1 MASIAPVRVPSCSR
15 NSSRMRALSR
25 WMWPYMKAGR
35 RSLPAASSAAG
46 LPAAAPGPIAV
57 IRSPSTTMSATSPPG
72 RKTSRKVHTG
82 GYHSAGT
89 PVGGPGRNARG
100 CVMAVASV
108 ARERD
113 VVYPEDRL
121 PWPQTI
127 LMGLQHVMAMFGATV
142 LVPLILGFNP
152 NTVIFFSGV
161 ATLIFLVVT
170 GFKVPS
176 YLGSSFSFI
185 GSVLAVQGA
194 HANHGLA
201 YAGIFMAGVIYL
213 AIGVVVHFVGVNPI
227 RYLLPP
233 VVTGTVVAVIG
244 LALASAATGNFAG
257 EPFTAM
263 VTLLAAVGAAVYLRG
278 FPRMLPVLI
287 GIVIGYIV
295 SAVYPPCADAKSA
308 CHIDFNAIGNA
319 SIVGVPAFSFP
330 DFSQFGT
337 TLSLFFFI
345 PVILVA
351 ENAGHVYAISGIMKR
366 DLSYMLGR
374 TFMGDGIGT
383 AISGLL
389 GGAGETTYA
398 ENIGVM
404 GITRVF
410 SIMVFVVAAIFAVLL
425 GFIPIFGA
433 LVRSIPVSVQGGI
446 EMYLFGLIA
455 VIGGKIWVDA
465 KVDFSKRANL
475 AVAAIPLIIAAGIPA
490 TQAIPIHLAGLTL
503 TFNNL
508 GLGAL
513 SAIVLYQLLRPGHV
527 RDEENE
533 PAEVVAPG

>member
-1 MASIAPVRVPSCSR
+1 
-15 NSSRMRALSR
+15 
-25 WMWPYMKAGR
+25 
-35 RSLPAASSAAG
+35 
-46 LPAAAPGPIAV
+46 
-57 IRSPSTTMSATSPPG
+57 
-72 RKTSRKVHTG
+72 
-82 GYHSAGT
+82 
-89 PVGGPGRNARG
+89 
-100 CVMAVASV
+100 MAVASA

-244 LALASAATGNFAG
+244 LPL
-257 EPFTAM
+257 
-263 VTLLAAVGAAVYLRG
+263 
-278 FPRMLPVLI
+278 LI

-295 SAVYPPCADAKSA
+295 SAVYPPCAEAKSA

-345 PVILVA
+345 PVILGA

-366 DLSYMLGR
+366 DLSLMLGR

-389 GGAGETTYA
+389 GGTGETTYA

-490 TQAIPIHLAGLTL
+490 T
-503 TFNNL
+503 
-508 GLGAL
+508 
-513 SAIVLYQLLRPGHV
+513 
-527 RDEENE
+527 
-533 PAEVVAPG
+533 

>member
-1 MASIAPVRVPSCSR
+1 MLV
-15 NSSRMRALSR
+15 
-25 WMWPYMKAGR
+25 
-35 RSLPAASSAAG
+35 
-46 LPAAAPGPIAV
+46 
-57 IRSPSTTMSATSPPG
+57 
-72 RKTSRKVHTG
+72 
-82 GYHSAGT
+82 
-89 PVGGPGRNARG
+89 
-100 CVMAVASV
+100 
-108 ARERD
+108 
-113 VVYPEDRL
+113 
-121 PWPQTI
+121 
-127 LMGLQHVMAMFGATV
+127 GLQHVVAMFGATV
-142 LVPLILGFNP
+142 LAPILMGFDP
-152 NTVIFFSGV
+152 NVAILMSGIG
-161 ATLIFLVVT
+161 TLIFFLVV
-170 GFKVPS
+170 GGHVPS

-185 GSVLAVQGA
+185 GSVLAVQGTQNP
-194 HANHGLA
+194 NHGLA
-201 YAGIFMAGVIYL
+201 YAGIVMAGVIYL
-213 AIGVVVHFVGVNPI
+213 AIGAIVHVVGVNPI
-227 RYLLPP
+227 RFLLPP

-244 LALASAATGNFAG
+244 LALASAATGNYAG
-257 EPFTAM
+257 EPFTAT
-263 VTLLAAVGAAVYLRG
+263 VTLLAAVAAAVYLRG

-287 GIVIGYIV
+287 GIVVGYLV
-295 SAVYPPCADAKSA
+295 SIVYPPCAAAKSA
-308 CHIDFNAIGNA
+308 CHIDFNVIGQA
-319 SIVGVPAFSFP
+319 SLVGVPTFSFP

-366 DLSYMLGR
+366 DLSGMLGR
-374 TFMGDGIGT
+374 TFIGDGLGT
-383 AISGLL
+383 TISGLL
-389 GGAGETTYA
+389 GGTGETTYA

-410 SIMVFVVAAIFAVLL
+410 SIMVFVVAAVFAILL

-490 TQAIPIHLAGLTL
+490 TQAIPIHIGGLTL

-527 RDEENE
+527 RDQESE
-533 PAEVVAPG
+533 PAEVVVRE

>member
-1 MASIAPVRVPSCSR
+1 MGVR
-15 NSSRMRALSR
+15 A
-25 WMWPYMKAGR
+25 
-35 RSLPAASSAAG
+35 
-46 LPAAAPGPIAV
+46 
-57 IRSPSTTMSATSPPG
+57 
-72 RKTSRKVHTG
+72 
-82 GYHSAGT
+82 
-89 PVGGPGRNARG
+89 
-100 CVMAVASV
+100 MAVASKS
-108 ARERD
+108 RERD
-113 VVYPEDRL
+113 IVFPEERL

-127 LMGLQHVMAMFGATV
+127 LLGVQHVMAMFGATV

-185 GSVLAVQGA
+185 GSVLAVQGTS
-194 HANHGLA
+194 HNHGLA
-201 YAGIFMAGVIYL
+201 YAGIVMAGVIYL
-213 AIGVVVHFVGVNPI
+213 IIGVVVHFVGVNPI

-244 LALASAATGNFAG
+244 LALASAATGNYAG
-257 EPFTAM
+257 EPFTAT

-278 FPRMLPVLI
+278 FPRLLPVLI

-295 SAVYPPCADAKSA
+295 SAVYPPCQDAKSA
-308 CHIDFNAIGNA
+308 CHIDWGAIGQA
-319 SIVGVPAFSFP
+319 SIVGYPTFSFP
-330 DFSQFGT
+330 DFSQFGS

-366 DLSYMLGR
+366 DLSPMLGR
-374 TFMGDGIGT
+374 TFMGDGLGT
-383 AISGLL
+383 TISGLL
-389 GGAGETTYA
+389 GGTGETTYA

-410 SIMVFVVAAIFAVLL
+410 SIMVFVVAAVTAILL
-425 GFIPIFGA
+425 GFIPMFGA
-433 LVRSIPVSVQGGI
+433 LVRSIPVSVQRGI

-475 AVAAIPLIIAAGIPA
+475 AVAAIPLVIAAGISA
-490 TQAIPIHLAGLTL
+490 TTPIPIHIFGLTL
-503 TFNNL
+503 VFNNL

-513 SAIVLYQLLRPGHV
+513 SAIVLYQLLRPGHIT
-527 RDEENE
+527 DKEAE
-533 PAEVVAPG
+533 PAEVVGEPPGKR

>member
-1 MASIAPVRVPSCSR
+1 MSVTASP
-15 NSSRMRALSR
+15 
-25 WMWPYMKAGR
+25 
-35 RSLPAASSAAG
+35 
-46 LPAAAPGPIAV
+46 
-57 IRSPSTTMSATSPPG
+57 
-72 RKTSRKVHTG
+72 
-82 GYHSAGT
+82 
-89 PVGGPGRNARG
+89 
-100 CVMAVASV
+100 
-108 ARERD
+108 RERD

-121 PWPQTI
+121 AWPQTI

-185 GSVLAVQGA
+185 GSVLAVQGTSN
-194 HANHGLA
+194 NHGLA
-201 YAGIFMAGVIYL
+201 YAGIVMAGVIYL
-213 AIGVVVHFVGVNPI
+213 IIGLIVHFVGVNPI

-244 LALASAATGNFAG
+244 LALASAATGNYAG
-257 EPFTAM
+257 EPFTAT

-278 FPRMLPVLI
+278 FPRLLPVLI
-287 GIVIGYIV
+287 GIVVGYLV
-295 SAVYPPCADAKSA
+295 SAIYPPCAAAKSA
-308 CHIDFNAIGNA
+308 CHIDFGAIGSA
-319 SIVGVPAFSFP
+319 AIVGYPTFAFP

-366 DLSYMLGR
+366 DLSPMLGR

-383 AISGLL
+383 TISGLL
-389 GGAGETTYA
+389 GGTGETTYA

-410 SIMVFVVAAIFAVLL
+410 SIMVFVVAAVFAILL

-475 AVAAIPLIIAAGIPA
+475 AVAAIPLVIAAGIPA
-490 TQAIPIHLAGLTL
+490 TQAIPIHLGSLTL

-527 RDEENE
+527 RDKEAE
-533 PAEVVAPG
+533 PAEVVSR

>member
-1 MASIAPVRVPSCSR
+1 MA
-15 NSSRMRALSR
+15 
-25 WMWPYMKAGR
+25 
-35 RSLPAASSAAG
+35 
-46 LPAAAPGPIAV
+46 
-57 IRSPSTTMSATSPPG
+57 
-72 RKTSRKVHTG
+72 
-82 GYHSAGT
+82 
-89 PVGGPGRNARG
+89 
-100 CVMAVASV
+100 MAVATTV
-108 ARERD
+108 REKD
-113 VVYPEDRL
+113 VIYPEQRL
-121 PWPQTI
+121 AWPQTI

-194 HANHGLA
+194 HNPNHGLA
-201 YAGIFMAGVIYL
+201 YAGTVMAGVIYL
-213 AIGVVVHFVGVNPI
+213 VIGAIVHFVGVNPI

-244 LALASAATGNFAG
+244 LALASAATGNYAG
-257 EPFTAM
+257 EPFTAT

-278 FPRMLPVLI
+278 FPRLLPVLI
-287 GIVIGYIV
+287 AIVIGYIV
-295 SAVYPPCADAKSA
+295 SAVYPPCQDAKSA
-308 CHIDFNAIGNA
+308 CHIDWGAIGQA
-319 SIVGVPAFSFP
+319 SIVGYPTFSFP
-330 DFSQFGT
+330 DFSQFGS

-366 DLSYMLGR
+366 DLSPMLGR
-374 TFMGDGIGT
+374 TFIGDGLGT
-383 AISGLL
+383 TISGLL
-389 GGAGETTYA
+389 GGTGETTYA

-410 SIMVFVVAAIFAVLL
+410 SIMVFVVAALFAILL

-433 LVRSIPVSVQGGI
+433 LVRIFFFKQQTAYEI
-446 EMYLFGLIA
+446 YLFGLIA

-475 AVAAIPLIIAAGIPA
+475 AVAAIPLVIAAGISA
-490 TQAIPIHLAGLTL
+490 TTPIPIHLFGLTL
-503 TFNNL
+503 VFNNL

-513 SAIVLYQLLRPGHV
+513 SAIVLYQLLRPGHIT
-527 RDEENE
+527 DKESE
-533 PAEVVAPG
+533 PAEVVGEPPGKR

>member
-1 MASIAPVRVPSCSR
+1 
-15 NSSRMRALSR
+15 
-25 WMWPYMKAGR
+25 
-35 RSLPAASSAAG
+35 
-46 LPAAAPGPIAV
+46 
-57 IRSPSTTMSATSPPG
+57 
-72 RKTSRKVHTG
+72 
-82 GYHSAGT
+82 
-89 PVGGPGRNARG
+89 
-100 CVMAVASV
+100 MAVATA

-161 ATLIFLVVT
+161 ATLIFLVIT

-295 SAVYPPCADAKSA
+295 SVVYPPCADAKSA

-366 DLSYMLGR
+366 DLSPMLGR
-374 TFMGDGIGT
+374 TFMGDGVAT
-383 AISGLL
+383 AISGLF
-389 GGAGETTYA
+389 GGTGETTYA

-490 TQAIPIHLAGLTL
+490 TQAIPIHLGSLTL

-527 RDEENE
+527 RDQEKE

>member
-1 MASIAPVRVPSCSR
+1 
-15 NSSRMRALSR
+15 
-25 WMWPYMKAGR
+25 
-35 RSLPAASSAAG
+35 
-46 LPAAAPGPIAV
+46 
-57 IRSPSTTMSATSPPG
+57 
-72 RKTSRKVHTG
+72 
-82 GYHSAGT
+82 
-89 PVGGPGRNARG
+89 
-100 CVMAVASV
+100 MAVAVSK
-108 ARERD
+108 RERD

-121 PWPQTI
+121 GWPQTI

-161 ATLIFLVVT
+161 ATLIFLAVT

-194 HANHGLA
+194 QNPNHGLA
-201 YAGIFMAGVIYL
+201 YAGIVIAGVIYL
-213 AIGVVVHFVGVNPI
+213 AIGAIVHVVGVNPI

-244 LALASAATGNFAG
+244 LALASAATSNYAG
-257 EPFTAM
+257 EPFTAT
-263 VTLLAAVGAAVYLRG
+263 VTLLAAIGAAVYLRG
-278 FPRMLPVLI
+278 FPRLLPVLI
-287 GIVIGYIV
+287 GIVVGYVV
-295 SAVYPPCADAKSA
+295 SAVYPPCAGAKSA
-308 CHIDFNAIGNA
+308 CHIDFGAIGSA
-319 SIVGVPAFSFP
+319 PILGFPTFSFP

-337 TLSLFFFI
+337 ELSLFFFI

-366 DLSYMLGR
+366 DLSPMLGR
-374 TFMGDGIGT
+374 TFIGDGLGT
-383 AISGLL
+383 TISGLL
-389 GGAGETTYA
+389 GGTGETTYA

-410 SIMVFVVAAIFAVLL
+410 SIIL

-475 AVAAIPLIIAAGIPA
+475 AVAAIPLVIAAGIPA

-527 RDEENE
+527 RDAESE
-533 PAEVVAPG
+533 PPRSSPGVSE

>member
-1 MASIAPVRVPSCSR
+1 
-15 NSSRMRALSR
+15 
-25 WMWPYMKAGR
+25 
-35 RSLPAASSAAG
+35 
-46 LPAAAPGPIAV
+46 
-57 IRSPSTTMSATSPPG
+57 
-72 RKTSRKVHTG
+72 
-82 GYHSAGT
+82 
-89 PVGGPGRNARG
+89 
-100 CVMAVASV
+100 
-108 ARERD
+108 
-113 VVYPEDRL
+113 
-121 PWPQTI
+121 
-127 LMGLQHVMAMFGATV
+127 
-142 LVPLILGFNP
+142 
-152 NTVIFFSGV
+152 
-161 ATLIFLVVT
+161 
-170 GFKVPS
+170 
-176 YLGSSFSFI
+176 
-185 GSVLAVQGA
+185 
-194 HANHGLA
+194 
-201 YAGIFMAGVIYL
+201 
-213 AIGVVVHFVGVNPI
+213 
-227 RYLLPP
+227 
-233 VVTGTVVAVIG
+233 
-244 LALASAATGNFAG
+244 
-257 EPFTAM
+257 
-263 VTLLAAVGAAVYLRG
+263 
-278 FPRMLPVLI
+278 VLI

-319 SIVGVPAFSFP
+319 SIVGVPSFSFP

-366 DLSYMLGR
+366 DLSPMLGR
-374 TFMGDGIGT
+374 TFMGDGVAT
-383 AISGLL
+383 AISGLF
-389 GGAGETTYA
+389 GGTGETTYA

-490 TQAIPIHLAGLTL
+490 TQAIPIHIGGLTL

-513 SAIVLYQLLRPGHV
+513 SAIVLYQLLRPGHM
-527 RDEENE
+527 RDEEKE

>member
-1 MASIAPVRVPSCSR
+1 
-15 NSSRMRALSR
+15 
-25 WMWPYMKAGR
+25 
-35 RSLPAASSAAG
+35 
-46 LPAAAPGPIAV
+46 
-57 IRSPSTTMSATSPPG
+57 
-72 RKTSRKVHTG
+72 
-82 GYHSAGT
+82 
-89 PVGGPGRNARG
+89 
-100 CVMAVASV
+100 MAVATT

-161 ATLIFLVVT
+161 ATLIFLLVT

-185 GSVLAVQGA
+185 GSVLAVQGTSN
-194 HANHGLA
+194 NHGLA
-201 YAGIFMAGVIYL
+201 YAGIVMAGVIYL
-213 AIGVVVHFVGVNPI
+213 IIGLIVHFVGVNPI

-244 LALASAATGNFAG
+244 LALASAATGNYAG
-257 EPFTAM
+257 EPFTAT

-278 FPRMLPVLI
+278 FPRLLPVLI
-287 GIVIGYIV
+287 GIVVGYLV
-295 SAVYPPCADAKSA
+295 SAIYPPCAAAKSA
-308 CHIDFNAIGNA
+308 CHIDFGAIGSA
-319 SIVGVPAFSFP
+319 ALVGYPTFAFP

-366 DLSYMLGR
+366 DLSPMLGR

-383 AISGLL
+383 TISGLL
-389 GGAGETTYA
+389 GGTGETTYA

-410 SIMVFVVAAIFAVLL
+410 SIMVFVVAAVFAILL

-475 AVAAIPLIIAAGIPA
+475 AVAAIPLVIAAGIPA
-490 TQAIPIHLAGLTL
+490 TQAIPIHLGSLTL

-527 RDEENE
+527 RDKEAE
-533 PAEVVAPG
+533 PAEVVSR

>member
-1 MASIAPVRVPSCSR
+1 
-15 NSSRMRALSR
+15 
-25 WMWPYMKAGR
+25 
-35 RSLPAASSAAG
+35 
-46 LPAAAPGPIAV
+46 
-57 IRSPSTTMSATSPPG
+57 
-72 RKTSRKVHTG
+72 
-82 GYHSAGT
+82 
-89 PVGGPGRNARG
+89 
-100 CVMAVASV
+100 MAVATGT
-108 ARERD
+108 RERD

-121 PWPQTI
+121 GWPQTI

-161 ATLIFLVVT
+161 ATLIFLFIT

-194 HANHGLA
+194 TNPNHGLA
-201 YAGIFMAGVIYL
+201 YAGIVIAGVIYFL
-213 AIGVVVHFVGVNPI
+213 IGALVHFVGVNPI
-227 RYLLPP
+227 RFLMPP

-244 LALASAATGNFAG
+244 LALASAATSSYSV
-257 EPFTAM
+257 EPVTATI
-263 VTLLAAVGAAVYLRG
+263 TLLAAIAAAVYLRG
-278 FPRMLPVLI
+278 FPRLLPVLI
-287 GIVIGYIV
+287 GVAVGYVV
-295 SAVYPPCADAKSA
+295 SIFWPGCVNPKPG
-308 CHIDFNAIGNA
+308 CHIDFNAITSAPLLGL
-319 SIVGVPAFSFP
+319 PTFSFP
-330 DFSQFGT
+330 DFSQFGS

-366 DLSYMLGR
+366 DLSHMLGR

-383 AISGLL
+383 TISGLF
-389 GGAGETTYA
+389 GGTGETTYA

-404 GITRVF
+404 GVTKVF
-410 SIMVFVVAAIFAVLL
+410 SIMVFVVAAIFAILL
-425 GFIPIFGA
+425 GFIPMFGA

-446 EMYLFGLIA
+446 TLYLFGLIA
-455 VIGGKIWVDA
+455 VIGSKIWVDA

-490 TQAIPIHLAGLTL
+490 TQAIPINVGFTTL

-513 SAIVLYQLLRPGHV
+513 SAIVLYQLLRPGHI
-527 RDEENE
+527 RDAERE
-533 PAEVVAPG
+533 PAEVVAQG

>member
-1 MASIAPVRVPSCSR
+1 
-15 NSSRMRALSR
+15 
-25 WMWPYMKAGR
+25 
-35 RSLPAASSAAG
+35 
-46 LPAAAPGPIAV
+46 
-57 IRSPSTTMSATSPPG
+57 
-72 RKTSRKVHTG
+72 
-82 GYHSAGT
+82 
-89 PVGGPGRNARG
+89 
-100 CVMAVASV
+100 MAVATT
-108 ARERD
+108 AREKD
-113 VVYPEDRL
+113 VIYPEQRL
-121 PWPQTI
+121 AWPQTI

-194 HANHGLA
+194 THNHGLA
-201 YAGIFMAGVIYL
+201 YAGIVMAGVIYL
-213 AIGVVVHFVGVNPI
+213 IIGVVVHFVGVNPI

-244 LALASAATGNFAG
+244 LALASAATGNYSG
-257 EPFTAM
+257 EPFTAT

-278 FPRMLPVLI
+278 FPRLLPVLI
-287 GIVIGYIV
+287 GIVIGYLV
-295 SAVYPPCADAKSA
+295 SAVYPPCQDAKSA
-308 CHIDFNAIGNA
+308 CHIDWGAIGHA
-319 SIVGVPAFSFP
+319 SIVGVPTFSTP

-337 TLSLFFFI
+337 TLGLFFFI

-366 DLSYMLGR
+366 DLSPMLGR
-374 TFMGDGIGT
+374 TFIGDGLGT
-383 AISGLL
+383 TISGLL
-389 GGAGETTYA
+389 GGTGETTYA

-410 SIMVFVVAAIFAVLL
+410 SIMVFVVAAVFAILL

-446 EMYLFGLIA
+446 EIYLFGLIA

-475 AVAAIPLIIAAGIPA
+475 AVAAIPLIIAAGISA
-490 TQAIPIHLAGLTL
+490 TTPIPIHIFGLTL
-503 TFNNL
+503 VFNNL

-513 SAIVLYQLLRPGHV
+513 TAIVLYQLLRPGHIT
-527 RDEENE
+527 DKESE
-533 PAEVVAPG
+533 PAEVVSS